1 MSIRTL
7 SSRIVYENPWMTLR
21 EDEIELG
28 DGSRGIYAVVDK
40 PDFALVVPAEND
52 GFHLVEE
59 YRYPLGGRY
68 WHFPQGAFPQGRT
81 GTPEELAAAELV
93 EETGFT
99 ASRLECLGYLH
110 CAHGVTGQGFHVFL
124 ATDLTPGE
132 PNREITEQ
140 DMRQQWF
147 PRGEVERMI
156 REGVITDDST
166 LAAYLL
172 LVMRPRTP
180 GA

>member
-1 MSIRTL
+1 VSIRTL

-28 DGSRGIYAVVDK
+28 DGSPGIYAVVDK
-40 PDFALVVPAEND
+40 PDFALVIPAENG

-68 WHFPQGAFPQGRT
+68 WSFPQGAFPQGRT
-81 GTPEELAAAELV
+81 GTPDELAATELA
-93 EETGFT
+93 EETGLT
-99 ASRLECLGYLH
+99 AGHLECLGYLNG
-110 CAHGVTGQGFHVFL
+110 AHGVTNQGFHVYL
-124 ATDLTPGE
+124 ATELTPGE
-132 PNREITEQ
+132 PNREVTEQ
-140 DMRQQWF
+140 DMREQWF

-156 REGVITDDST
+156 RDGVITDDST

-172 LVMRPRTP
+172 LVMRE
-180 GA
+180 G

>member
-7 SSRIVYENPWMTLR
+7 SSRIVYENPWMALR
-21 EDEIELG
+21 EDEIERA

-40 PDFALVVPAEND
+40 PDFALVIPAAND

-68 WHFPQGAFPQGRT
+68 WQFPQGTFGHGRT
-81 GTPEELAAAELV
+81 GSPEELAATELA

-99 ASRLECLGYLH
+99 ASRLERLGYLH

-132 PNREITEQ
+132 PNREDTEQ
-140 DMRQQWF
+140 DMREQWF
-147 PRGEVERMI
+147 ARAEVERMI

-172 LVMRPRTP
+172 LTMR
-180 GA
+180 G